1 MKTLKEKSQ
10 FELKTS
16 TGSVKIYRLDTLE
29 REGYGRLEKI
39 PYSVRILLENAL
51 RHADNPEA
59 EKRTLSLATLSGD
72 KDEKTAVFFYPARVL
87 MQDFSGVPV
96 LNDLAGM
103 RAAAVR
109 AGADPRKINP
119 VIPVDLVIDHSIQVD
134 FSGSQD
140 SFSRNTS
147 LEYERNEERYRFL
160 RWSQKAF
167 KNLRVIPPSNGII
180 HQINIEYLTRL
191 VITSAGEAY
200 PDSVV
205 GTDSHTTMVNGLGVV
220 GWGVGGIEAASA
232 MLGEPVEIVLPDV
245 IGFRLTGKL
254 IEGVTPTDLALTITQ
269 MLRKK
274 GVVEKFVEFCG
285 PGINTLN
292 VADRAMI
299 SNMAPEAGA
308 TLSYF
313 PVDDFTL
320 RYLRET
326 GRPADL
332 IELVETYYKAQGMF
346 RDEYSAEP
354 EFSDVLELD
363 LSSVEPSLAGPK
375 RPQDRVALRSMKEKF
390 AETNGVQTA
399 NSQKKKASRLPEGA
413 VVLAS
418 ITSCTNTSNPYG
430 MIAAG
435 LLAKKAREYGMSVPY
450 FVKTSLSP
458 GSRVVYEYLEKA
470 GLTDSLA
477 ELGFFLTGFGCM
489 SCIGNSGPNSDDV
502 RLAAEEDGTQLAAVL
517 SGNRNFEGRISPY
530 TRLNYLAS
538 PALVVAFAIAGT
550 VDIDMTTEP
559 LGPDSAARPVF
570 LRDIWPTSDEINAVI
585 HQVITP
591 DLFKDNYARIDE
603 GDDRWGGLI
612 TPASELYSW
621 GEDSTYLKEPPFF
634 KLSDRTDGDICNARV
649 LLKLGDSITT
659 DHISPAG
666 NIGAD
671 SVAGKYLTGL
681 GVQPVDFNSFGARRG
696 NDQVMARGTFGN
708 PYIKNQLLDGEAGS
722 LTRHL
727 PEGDK
732 MTVFDTA
739 QRYQS
744 DQIPLI
750 VLAGK
755 EYGTGS
761 SRDWAAKGVLLLGV
775 RAVIAESFE
784 RIHRSNLVGM
794 GVLPLQFLPGENAA
808 SLGLDGRETFT
819 IQFGGRPV
827 SAGMTVTVSAKKNDG
842 SETVFKT
849 LLRMENENETAY
861 YTGGGIMNA
870 VLKKLIS

>member
-10 FELKTS
+10 FALKTS
-16 TGSVKIYRLDTLE
+16 TGSLTIYKLDSLE
-29 REGYGRLEKI
+29 HEGYARLEKI

-51 RHADNPEA
+51 RHADNPQA
-59 EKRTLSLATLSGD
+59 EKRTISLVNMTQN
-72 KDEKTAVFFYPARVL
+72 KKEKPAVFFYPARVL

-109 AGADPRKINP
+109 AGADPTKINP

-140 SFSRNTS
+140 AFSRNTR
-147 LEYERNEERYRFL
+147 LEFDRNEERYRFL

-191 VITSAGEAY
+191 VTVSAGEAY

-220 GWGVGGIEAASA
+220 GWGVGGIEATSA

-269 MLRKK
+269 MLRKR

-285 PGINTLN
+285 PGLRTLN

-308 TLSYF
+308 TISYF
-313 PVDDFTL
+313 PVDKLTL

-326 GRPADL
+326 SRPADL
-332 IELVETYYKAQGMF
+332 IELVEAYYKTQGMF
-346 RDEYSAEP
+346 RDENSAEP
-354 EFSDVLELD
+354 EFADVLELD

-375 RPQDRVALRSMKEKF
+375 RPQDRVALRQMKEKF
-390 AETNGVQTA
+390 AETTGIQITA
-399 NSQKKKASRLPEGA
+399 NKKKAGRLPDGA

-418 ITSCTNTSNPYG
+418 ITSCTNTSNPFG

-435 LLAKKAREYGMSVPY
+435 LLAKKARAHGMSVPY

-477 ELGFFLTGFGCM
+477 ELGFHLTGFGCM
-489 SCIGNSGPNSDDV
+489 SCIGNSGPMSDEV
-502 RLAAEEDGTQLAAVL
+502 RLAVEEDGAQLAAVL
-517 SGNRNFEGRISPY
+517 SGNRNFEGRINPY
-530 TRLNYLAS
+530 TSLNYLAS

-559 LGPDSAARPVF
+559 LGPDSAARPIF
-570 LRDIWPTSDEINAVI
+570 LGDIWPTSDEINAVI

-591 DLFKDNYARIDE
+591 DLFKNNYARIDQ
-603 GDDRWGGLI
+603 GDDRWGELNI
-612 TPASELYSW
+612 NDSDLYSW
-621 GEDSTYLKEPPFF
+621 GDDSTYLKEPPFF
-634 KLSDRTDGDICNARV
+634 KFSDRTDGDICDARV

-666 NIGAD
+666 NIGAE
-671 SVAGKYLTGL
+671 SVAGRYLTGL
-681 GVQPVDFNSFGARRG
+681 GVQPVDFNSYGARRG

-708 PYIKNQLLDGEAGS
+708 PYIKNHLLEGEAGS
-722 LTRHL
+722 LTLHL
-727 PEGDK
+727 PENKK
-732 MTVFDTA
+732 MSVFEA
-739 QRYQS
+739 ARLYQA

-808 SLGLDGRETFT
+808 NLGLDGRETFT
-819 IQFGGRPV
+819 IRFGGKPV
-827 SAGMTVTVSAKKNDG
+827 SPGMTVTVSAKKNDG
-842 SETVFKT
+842 HETVFKT
-849 LLRMENENETAY
+849 LLRMENENEAAY